1 MFCSSDG
8 DEDHFKRN
16 FNDMK
21 WYAIDYNDMAR
32 KQSLSQ
38 SFGVMEL
45 PTLVILS
52 SNGSTVSITGDKDLK
67 EGTSK
72 ALENW

>member
-1 MFCSSDG
+1 
-8 DEDHFKRN
+8 
-16 FNDMK
+16 MK

-67 EGTSK
+67 EGTTK
-72 ALENW
+72 ALENWQKALEENTA

>member
-1 MFCSSDG
+1 
-8 DEDHFKRN
+8 
-16 FNDMK
+16 MK

-67 EGTSK
+67 EGTTK